1 MIRTKCQNMLR
12 WSGQNANQKVGTDK
26 MPTKKWGRTKCQPQ
40 KKIRTKCQ
48 PLVGIMS
55 SWHFVRLAFWPT
67 TALKR
72 GSPTQQRLVKMIK
85 IRNRVVWKFNISRG
99 ATIQVDRT
107 TLRGTS
113 ADDYSDPKA
122 PREKGILL
130 QERVNFITF
139 FMSARHDELGEPI
152 NSILAL

>member
-1 MIRTKCQNMLR
+1 MRVYSRNLAQN
-12 WSGQNANQKVGTDK
+12 SKSSIEEGVANPATVGQ
-26 MPTKKWGRTKCQPQ
+26 
-40 KKIRTKCQ
+40 
-48 PLVGIMS
+48 
-55 SWHFVRLAFWPT
+55 
-67 TALKR
+67 
-72 GSPTQQRLVKMIK
+72 MIK
-85 IRNRVVWKFNISRG
+85 IRNRVVGKFNFSRG

-113 ADDYSDPKA
+113 ADDFSDPKA

-139 FMSARHDELGEPI
+139 FFMSARHDALGEPI

>member
-1 MIRTKCQNMLR
+1 MLATPQYSPNLAQN
-12 WSGQNANQKVGTDK
+12 SQSSIEEGVANPATVVQ
-26 MPTKKWGRTKCQPQ
+26 
-40 KKIRTKCQ
+40 
-48 PLVGIMS
+48 
-55 SWHFVRLAFWPT
+55 
-67 TALKR
+67 
-72 GSPTQQRLVKMIK
+72 MIK
-85 IRNRVVWKFNISRG
+85 IRNRVVGKFNFSRG

-113 ADDYSDPKA
+113 ADDFSDPKA